1 MTKYKSLKKVCL
13 LSDHHLSV
21 NPRLWKEAFF
31 YEKLG
36 CEVVILTMWQSEEQ
50 LQQDRELLS
59 GRSIGYKAF
68 LDLTDNGYSSLQS
81 FWFRARKRLAAAL
94 QKRFSISTPLAIS
107 YAPELLV
114 RKALHEKADLYVAH
128 LECGLFAGSKLLKK
142 GKKVCFDFEDWYS
155 RDYLQPSRPVRLL
168 AQLEK
173 SALRRGLFC
182 TTTSTALSRA
192 LATAYDCNE
201 SMVIYNSFPA
211 PGGQVKTVTSKRA
224 VGALKILWFSRTIGP
239 QRGLEFF
246 LDALATCYKPVELT
260 LVGNMRR
267 GYEEV
272 LQRKFNELSKHR
284 FVYCPFMPFEELT
297 EFIQQ
302 FSIGLAV
309 EEPVNDNKLLTVS
322 NKMMQYLQAGLNVI
336 ASDTPGQ
343 QEIAVYFPD
352 RIALV
357 DLNDPSTIQSA
368 LDTFRNGK
376 PGQSILKEEQY
387 QKTFSWEAQE
397 KKLYHLI
404 RQYFTLPDQAIV
416 AT

>member
-1 MTKYKSLKKVCL
+1 M
-13 LSDHHLSV
+13 
-21 NPRLWKEAFF
+21 
-31 YEKLG
+31 
-36 CEVVILTMWQSEEQ
+36 ILTMWQSKEQ
-50 LQQDRELLS
+50 LQQDHELLKGS
-59 GRSIGYKAF
+59 SIVYKAF
-68 LDLTDNGYSSLQS
+68 LDLTGNEFSLLRLTL
-81 FWFRARKRLAAAL
+81 FRARKRLAAAL
-94 QKRFSISTPLAIS
+94 EARFSISTPWAIS

-114 RKALHEKADLYVAH
+114 KKALYENADLYVAH
-128 LECGLFAGSKLLKK
+128 LESGLYAGNKLLEK

-173 SALRRGLFC
+173 YALGRALFC
-182 TTTSTALSRA
+182 TTTSTALSRV
-192 LATAYDCNE
+192 LATVYDCNE
-201 SMVIYNSFPA
+201 PLVIYNSFPA
-211 PGGQVKTVTSKRA
+211 PGRQVKTVTSRQP
-224 VGALKILWFSRTIGP
+224 VEALKILWFSRTIGP

-246 LDALATCYKPVELT
+246 LDALGTYYKLVELT

-272 LQRKFNELSKHR
+272 LQRKFNELSQHR
-284 FVYCPFMPFEELT
+284 FVVCPFMPFDELAR
-297 EFIQQ
+297 FIQQ
-302 FSIGLAV
+302 FSIGLAI

-357 DLNDPSTIQSA
+357 ELNDPSVIQSA

-376 PGQSILKEEQY
+376 PGQSILEEEQY